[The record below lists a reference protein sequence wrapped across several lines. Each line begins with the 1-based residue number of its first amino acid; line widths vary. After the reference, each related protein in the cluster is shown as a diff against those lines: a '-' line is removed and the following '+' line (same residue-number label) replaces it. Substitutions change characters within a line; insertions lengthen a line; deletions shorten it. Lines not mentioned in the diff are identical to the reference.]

1 MTMDK
6 TPIPPNDNSP
16 SPTTDVETNPLK
28 EAYMRGYLKEALT
41 KGLFPNCTV
50 PTAARNRIPDGQHG
64 SPWPMT
70 FFSSPTHIQCGTD
83 IPHVM

>member
-28 EAYMRGYLKEALT
+28 EAYMCGYLK
-41 KGLFPNCTV
+41 GLNERAVSELHRPDSGEE
-50 PTAARNRIPDGQHG
+50 PYPDGQHG
-64 SPWPMT
+64 EPVAHDV
-70 FFSSPTHIQCGTD
+70 FFLPDAYSVWD
-83 IPHVM
+83 

>member
-28 EAYMRGYLKEALT
+28 EAYMRGYLK
-41 KGLFPNCTV
+41 GLNERAV
-50 PTAARNRIPDGQHG
+50 SELNRPDSGEEPYPDGQHG

-70 FFSSPTHIQCGTD
+70 FFPPRRIFSVGLTFR
-83 IPHVM
+83 M